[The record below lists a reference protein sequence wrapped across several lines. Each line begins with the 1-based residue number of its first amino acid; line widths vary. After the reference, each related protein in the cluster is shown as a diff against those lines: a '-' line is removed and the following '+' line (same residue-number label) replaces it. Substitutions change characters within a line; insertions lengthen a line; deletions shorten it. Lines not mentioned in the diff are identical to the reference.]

1 MTSATQVSNEAV
13 PQYAQVA
20 VPVHLN
26 KTFTYRLPAAMQ
38 RAARVGSRVM
48 IQFGAK
54 PTTGYIVALSSR
66 LREGTSLIESEIKDV
81 QELLDVEPPLTPE
94 VLEITRWVADYYAT
108 PWGEVMRAAL
118 PAGINATVEQT
129 VSITLA
135 GREELESAPP
145 AGMSVPPASSPC
157 GRGWVRVRSLAG
169 GLGKP
174 NTNAIATDDKLKL
187 IGHKSITTNART
199 RALRLLADEGE
210 FELGAFRLR
219 IGATQTPKWLRDLEH
234 EGLIERSYR
243 TRLLPTR
250 AKRRRAV
257 RLVKSSST
265 GYAGVPPASLPPH
278 ERVGQ
283 RREAETQAEQQAGSP
298 RTQRVTDAQ
307 RRVIEALRA
316 NGNAMAAHDLV
327 QTARISE

>member
-94 VLEITRWVADYYAT
+94 VVEITRWVADYYAA

-118 PAGINATVEQT
+118 PAGINAAIEQT
-129 VSITLA
+129 LSITPR
-135 GREELESAPP
+135 GREELQSEPP
-145 AGMSVPPASSPC
+145 AVKGGPDPAS
-157 GRGWVRVRSLAG
+157 
-169 GLGKP
+169 
-174 NTNAIATDDKLKL
+174 
-187 IGHKSITTNART
+187 ARN

-210 FELGAFRLR
+210 FEVNAFCLRLGV
-219 IGATQTPKWLRDLEH
+219 GKTPKWLREMEQ
-234 EGLIERSYR
+234 EGSLARSYR
-243 TRLLPTR
+243 TRATPTR
-250 AKRRRAV
+250 AKRRKAV
-257 RLVKSSST
+257 RMVK
-265 GYAGVPPASLPPH
+265 
-278 ERVGQ
+278 
-283 RREAETQAEQQAGSP
+283 
-298 RTQRVTDAQ
+298 
-307 RRVIEALRA
+307 
-316 NGNAMAAHDLV
+316 AA
-327 QTARISE
+327 